1 MLKNAFDRVTPKHA
15 SFWQLQAEM
24 YVAEVDKA
32 YFTHYSDER
41 ECPFDLQIQVVDRD
55 DDAIARMLER
65 CEIADRVI
73 KEAIESVG
81 GINDKR
87 ISYITLTERMMKMKE
102 YVYENLR

>member
-1 MLKNAFDRVTPKHA
+1 
-15 SFWQLQAEM
+15 
-24 YVAEVDKA
+24 
-32 YFTHYSDER
+32 
-41 ECPFDLQIQVVDRD
+41 
-55 DDAIARMLER
+55 MLER